1 MNLKYSP
8 DVYASALLLSGFKPE
23 TVKGILRLQGLKTSM
38 TIEQMSEVKS
48 LRLAVLSETLHKNV
62 VLANRA
68 IKMGLIKKDGFLLES
83 AEDRIRRMLFTKD
96 FASRVVR
103 GIDPREAIAQALFEL
118 KPSSIEGQS
127 LTMQMAQQVVD
138 SLSDTEI
145 ETINSN
151 VKEIE
156 YEPFED

>member
-1 MNLKYSP
+1 MNLKYNP
-8 DVYASALLLSGFKPE
+8 DVYASVLLLSGFKPE

-38 TIEQMSEVKS
+38 TVDQMSEVKS
-48 LRLAVLSETLHKNV
+48 LRLAVLSEDLQKNV

-68 IKMGLIKKDGFLLES
+68 ITMGLIKKNGFLLES
-83 AEDRIRRMLFTKD
+83 ADERIRRILFTKD

-118 KPSSIEGQS
+118 QPSSVKGQS
-127 LTMQMAQQVVD
+127 LTMQMAQEIVD
-138 SLSDTEI
+138 SLSDE
-145 ETINSN
+145 EVKTINSN